1 MLFVDKSRTVLEKI
15 PKRFDPELVGADE
28 VIGLLP
34 FSLQPYRNK
43 SILVYISAIRIS
55 GGDGRGQCGA
65 GLEIYMNF
73 IDVSKAKPKQISRIL
88 IGSCN
93 ESIEL
98 EEINLS
104 DKNLGEISVVNGK
117 LSLRFLLY
125 KEAEGKLVGVPSADY
140 RRLIFEE

>member
-1 MLFVDKSRTVLEKI
+1 
-15 PKRFDPELVGADE
+15 
-28 VIGLLP
+28 
-34 FSLQPYRNK
+34 
-43 SILVYISAIRIS
+43 
-55 GGDGRGQCGA
+55 
-65 GLEIYMNF
+65 MNF